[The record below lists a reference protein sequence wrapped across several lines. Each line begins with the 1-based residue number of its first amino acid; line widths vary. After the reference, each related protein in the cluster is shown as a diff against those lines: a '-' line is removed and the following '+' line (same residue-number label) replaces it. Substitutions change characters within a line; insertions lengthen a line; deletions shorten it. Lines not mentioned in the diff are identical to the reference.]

1 MSVSLPE
8 NWPYLIDKV
17 EWNIAKL
24 NKNGRISKRW
34 AKKHKLRWYDRIVS
48 EDKPIQWMY
57 AEGSSD

>member
-1 MSVSLPE
+1 MDA
-8 NWPYLIDKV
+8 YLTDKV

-48 EDKPIQWMY
+48 EDKPIQYMY